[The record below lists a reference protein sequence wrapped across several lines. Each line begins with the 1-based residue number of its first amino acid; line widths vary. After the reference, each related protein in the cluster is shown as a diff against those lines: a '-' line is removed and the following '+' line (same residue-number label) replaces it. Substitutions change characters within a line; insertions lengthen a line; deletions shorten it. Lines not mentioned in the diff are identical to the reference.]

1 MKKTVATVPAPKPT
15 PVPCVIQVPNAAAA
29 YGLSI
34 SGCTIKVV
42 PPVPVTTTVSKPKPV
57 TTVVVTSQT
66 DQAAF
71 TPNPI
76 GISASATSGMVGQ
89 AFFFSAI
96 ATAHSRSAVVLGR
109 TAEVNFTPI
118 SFDWG
123 GGTGSSYSSSWATA
137 GNHSVSLTVGYAVS
151 YSVGGGWTDA
161 GIINSAASVEISIAD
176 VPPAPATKP
185 VSPRLVSGNCISKP
199 SSYRC

>member
-1 MKKTVATVPAPKPT
+1 MKKNVATVPALKPL
-15 PVPCVIQVPNAAAA
+15 PVPCVIQVPNATAA

-42 PPVPVTTTVSKPKPV
+42 PPVTVTTTVSKPKPV

-71 TPNPI
+71 TPNPV
-76 GISASATSGMVGQ
+76 GISASANSGMVGQ

-96 ATAHSRSAVVLGR
+96 ASAHSRSAVILGR
-109 TAEVNFTPI
+109 AAEVSFTPV
-118 SFDWG
+118 SYDWG
-123 GGTGSSYSSSWATA
+123 GNTGRSYSSSWANP
-137 GNHSVSLTVGYAVS
+137 GSYSVSLTVGYAAS
-151 YSVGGGWTDA
+151 YSVGGAWTDA
-161 GIINSAASVEISIAD
+161 GVIYSSASVEISVAD
-176 VPPAPATKP
+176 VPPALATKP